1 MTVDSLLMIDRV
13 DRCVGGV
20 WLRFVV
26 HGVERREGARDLSPG
41 KVALNGC
48 CFRNANPLAETAG
61 HQRLDR
67 AVWRE
72 CF

>member
-20 WLRFVV
+20 MLRFAVR
-26 HGVERREGARDLSPG
+26 GVERREGRRELNPG
-41 KVALNGC
+41 RVMLNGC
-48 CFRNANPLAETAG
+48 CFRDANPLAGTVG
-61 HQRLDR
+61 HRKVGT
-67 AVWRE
+67 VWRE